1 MHMKLEYLF
10 LAFDVYHLGVKQIV
24 RAQIKFCIAI
34 E

>member
-1 MHMKLEYLF
+1 MKLEYLI